1 MTKVVIMLGRINS
14 SKVYCKCWL
23 KLEIIGL
30 LDDIITNM
38 SEESRYTSYKIDDI
52 SYTMRDLV
60 SSKKEKLNNIARLIY
75 VS

>member
-1 MTKVVIMLGRINS
+1 MKGYRQLPS
-14 SKVYCKCWL
+14 WL